1 MFKKTLLTLGILL
14 LISLLSLPPLAA
26 QEGETMTFAITS
38 FDTLDIHMS
47 GDGNAMSRRLV
58 ARRYPGGP

>member
-26 QEGETMTFAITS
+26 QEGETMTFRHHQ
-38 FDTLDIHMS
+38 L
-47 GDGNAMSRRLV
+47 
-58 ARRYPGGP
+58 

>member
-26 QEGETMTFAITS
+26 QEGETMTFRHPQ
-38 FDTLDIHMS
+38 L
-47 GDGNAMSRRLV
+47 
-58 ARRYPGGP
+58 RYAGYPHEW